1 VKLRFTTNHDE
12 STKMSPI
19 REFHGERGSL
29 AAFVAATF
37 IHGGMLVYN
46 SQEVGYP
53 GTINFFHYIP
63 VDWQANPWL
72 NKEYTDLIAV
82 FKTHPAIRKG
92 AVTPFPDDD
101 VLIFE
106 RSCAEERILVLDNLR
121 QERKTVPVPAAW
133 VGKTV
138 KDLMGGKTVT
148 LGQKIAIDPYQYLI
162 FQ

>member
-1 VKLRFTTNHDE
+1 
-12 STKMSPI
+12 M
-19 REFHGERGSL
+19 
-29 AAFVAATF
+29 
-37 IHGGMLVYN
+37 
-46 SQEVGYP
+46 
-53 GTINFFHYIP
+53 
-63 VDWQANPWL
+63 
-72 NKEYTDLIAV
+72 
-82 FKTHPAIRKG
+82 
-92 AVTPFPDDD
+92 TPFPDDD